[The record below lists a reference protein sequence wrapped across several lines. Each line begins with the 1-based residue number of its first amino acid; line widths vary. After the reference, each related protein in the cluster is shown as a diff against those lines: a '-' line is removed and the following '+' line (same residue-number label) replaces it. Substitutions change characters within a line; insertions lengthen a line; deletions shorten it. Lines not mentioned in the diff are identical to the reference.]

1 MVPYVSIMATSSVL
15 TMSTSLAMIWK
26 GDIFDEL
33 VNSSKEITMNEVLSL
48 FSLEGKTAVI
58 TGGAGVLGSFI
69 AKGLGKA
76 GARIAL
82 CDIVNADKVAQELEA
97 EGIIAKGYYINVM
110 DMEKI
115 ETCRD
120 EVIRDF
126 GRIDILLNAAG
137 GNMKEATT
145 SEEVKFF
152 DLPLSA
158 LEKVIGLNL
167 FGGAILPSQVFGKD
181 MIKNKEG
188 GSIINIS
195 SMNAFRPL
203 TRIPG
208 YSAAKAAVSNF
219 TQWLAVHFAQEYNK
233 NLRVNALAPG
243 FFLTAQNRFLLTD
256 KEGSLTPRGNTI
268 IAHTPMGRF
277 GDPEDLIGA
286 CVWLASDASR
296 FVTGVIVPIDG
307 GFSAFSGV

>member
-1 MVPYVSIMATSSVL
+1 M
-15 TMSTSLAMIWK
+15 
-26 GDIFDEL
+26 
-33 VNSSKEITMNEVLSL
+33 KENLKM

-58 TGGAGVLGSFI
+58 TGGAGVLGSAI
-69 AKGLGKA
+69 AKGLGEA
-76 GARIAL
+76 GAKIAL
-82 CDIVNADKVAQELEA
+82 CDIVNADKVAQELKT
-97 EGIIAKGYYINVM
+97 EGIQAKGYYINVM
-110 DMEKI
+110 DIEKI
-115 ETCRD
+115 KTCRD
-120 EVIRDF
+120 EVIKDF
-126 GRIDILLNAAG
+126 SKVDILLNAAG
-137 GNMKEATT
+137 GNTKGATT
-145 SEEVKFF
+145 SEDLKFF

-181 MIKNKEG
+181 MIKNENG

-243 FFLTAQNRFLLTD
+243 FFLTNQNRFLLTNED
-256 KEGSLTPRGNTI
+256 GSLTPRGETI
-268 IAHTPMGRF
+268 ITHTPMDKF
-277 GDPEDLIGA
+277 GDPKDLIGA
-286 CVWLASDASR
+286 CVWLASDASK
-296 FVTGVIVPIDG
+296 FVTGIIVPIDG

>member
-1 MVPYVSIMATSSVL
+1 M
-15 TMSTSLAMIWK
+15 
-26 GDIFDEL
+26 
-33 VNSSKEITMNEVLSL
+33 KENLKM

-58 TGGAGVLGSFI
+58 TGGAGVLGSAI
-69 AKGLGKA
+69 ARGLGKA
-76 GARIAL
+76 GAKIAL
-82 CDIVNADKVAQELEA
+82 CDIVNAEKVAQELQE

-110 DMEKI
+110 DIEKI
-115 ETCRD
+115 KTCRD
-120 EVIRDF
+120 EVIKDF
-126 GRIDILLNAAG
+126 GKVDILLNAAG

-145 SEEVKFF
+145 SEDLKYF

-167 FGGAILPSQVFGKD
+167 FGGALLPSQVFGKI
-181 MIKNKEG
+181 MVENKEG

-195 SMNAFRPL
+195 SMSAFCPL
-203 TRIPG
+203 TKVPG

-233 NLRVNALAPG
+233 NLRVNAIAPG
-243 FFLTAQNRFLLTD
+243 FFLTTQNRFLLTNKD
-256 KEGSLTPRGNTI
+256 GSLTPRGEI
-268 IAHTPMGRF
+268 IITHTPMDKF

-286 CVWLASDASR
+286 CVWLASDASK
-296 FVTGVIVPIDG
+296 FITGIIVPVDG

>member
-1 MVPYVSIMATSSVL
+1 M
-15 TMSTSLAMIWK
+15 
-26 GDIFDEL
+26 
-33 VNSSKEITMNEVLSL
+33 KENLKM

-58 TGGAGVLGSFI
+58 TGGAGVLGSAI
-69 AKGLGKA
+69 AQGLGKA
-76 GARIAL
+76 GAKIAL
-82 CDIVNADKVAQELEA
+82 CDIVNAEKVSQELQE
-97 EGIIAKGYYINVM
+97 EGIIVKGYYINVM
-110 DMEKI
+110 DKEKI
-115 ETCRD
+115 KSCRD
-120 EVIRDF
+120 EVIKDF
-126 GRIDILLNAAG
+126 GKVDILLNAAG

-145 SEEVKFF
+145 SEELKFF

-181 MIKNKEG
+181 MIKNEDG

-195 SMNAFRPL
+195 SMSAFCPL
-203 TRIPG
+203 TKVPG

-233 NLRVNALAPG
+233 KLRVNALAPG
-243 FFLTAQNRFLLTD
+243 FFLTSQNRFLLTNED
-256 KEGSLTPRGNTI
+256 GSLTPRGETI
-268 IAHTPMGRF
+268 ITHTPMDKF

-286 CVWLASDASR
+286 CVWLASDASK
-296 FVTGVIVPIDG
+296 FITGIIVPVDG

>member
-1 MVPYVSIMATSSVL
+1 M
-15 TMSTSLAMIWK
+15 
-26 GDIFDEL
+26 
-33 VNSSKEITMNEVLSL
+33 KEILSM

-58 TGGAGVLGSFI
+58 TGGAGILGSVI

-76 GARIAL
+76 GAKIAI
-82 CDIVNADKVAQELEA
+82 CDIINAEKIATELEL
-97 EGIIAKGYYINVM
+97 EGITAKGYYLDVLDI
-110 DMEKI
+110 EKI
-115 ETCRD
+115 KVCKD
-120 EVIRDF
+120 EVIKDF
-126 GRIDILLNAAG
+126 GKIDILLNAAG
-137 GNMKEATT
+137 GNMKAATT
-145 SEEVKFF
+145 SEELKFF

-158 LEKVIGLNL
+158 LEKVIELNL

-208 YSAAKAAVSNF
+208 YSAAKAAVINF

-256 KEGSLTPRGNTI
+256 KEGNLTPRGKTI
-268 IAHTPMGRF
+268 IAHTPMGKF

-286 CVWLASDASR
+286 CVWLASDASK

>member
-1 MVPYVSIMATSSVL
+1 M
-15 TMSTSLAMIWK
+15 
-26 GDIFDEL
+26 
-33 VNSSKEITMNEVLSL
+33 MNENLNM
-48 FSLEGKTAVI
+48 FGLEGKTAVI
-58 TGGAGVLGSFI
+58 TGGAGVLGSAI
-69 AKGLGKA
+69 ARGLGKA
-76 GARIAL
+76 GAKIAL
-82 CDIVNADKVAQELEA
+82 CDIVNADRVAQELKS
-97 EGIIAKGYYINVM
+97 EGLEAKGYYINVM
-110 DMEKI
+110 DIEKVKV
-115 ETCRD
+115 CRD

-126 GRIDILLNAAG
+126 GKIDILLNAAG

-145 SEEVKFF
+145 SEKLKFF

-167 FGGAILPSQVFGKD
+167 FGGAVLPSQVFGKD
-181 MIKNKEG
+181 MIKNQDG

-233 NLRVNALAPG
+233 NLRVNAIAPG
-243 FFLTAQNRFLLTD
+243 FFLTSQNRFLLTNED
-256 KEGSLTPRGNTI
+256 GSLTPRGETI
-268 IAHTPMGRF
+268 IAHTPMDKF
-277 GDPEDLIGA
+277 GEPEDLIGA
-286 CVWLASDASR
+286 CVWLASDASK
-296 FVTGVIVPIDG
+296 FVTGIIVPIDG